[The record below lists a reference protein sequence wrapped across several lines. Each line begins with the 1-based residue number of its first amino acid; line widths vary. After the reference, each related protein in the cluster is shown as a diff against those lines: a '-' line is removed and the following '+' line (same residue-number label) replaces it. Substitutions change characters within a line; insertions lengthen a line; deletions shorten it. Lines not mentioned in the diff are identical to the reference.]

1 MIYSHLI
8 RPLLFTMDA
17 ENAHHLAIKVLNQ
30 YSALVCAYQR
40 RFEVKDE
47 RLHLTIQGMHFS
59 NPVGLAAGFDKSAD
73 AVQTLPALGFGFLE
87 LGTVTPLEQ
96 VGNPRPRIFRL
107 PKDCGLINRLGFNN
121 DGAVAVHGK
130 LEKLI
135 SVNRAPKIPI
145 GINIGKGKDTELARA
160 TDDYLYLLEKFYSY
174 GDYFVVNISSPNTPN
189 LRQLQKRAFLT
200 ELVAALQSKNAE
212 LSSELK
218 TAKKPLFVKIAPDL
232 TCPQIDAII
241 QIVTEHEVS
250 GIIATNT
257 TISRDGLHSDI
268 QQEGGLSGKPLKER
282 ASEIIR
288 YIYRTTEGRV
298 TVIGVGGIFSA
309 EDAYEKI
316 SLGATLVQVYTGF
329 IYKGPS
335 LVKHINLGLLRLMEQ
350 DGLKNIE
357 QAVGIRNR
365 YR

>member
-1 MIYSHLI
+1 MTYSHLI
-8 RPLLFTMDA
+8 RPLLFSMDA

-30 YSALVCAYQR
+30 YSSLVRVCQR
-40 RFEVKDE
+40 RFVVADE
-47 RLHLTIQGMHFS
+47 RLHLTIQGMRFS

-107 PKDCGLINRLGFNN
+107 PQDCGLINRLGFNN

-135 SVNRAPKIPI
+135 SDNRYPKIPV
-145 GINIGKGKDTELARA
+145 GINIGKGKETEIVRA
-160 TDDYLYLLEKFYSY
+160 TDDYLYLFEKLYGC

-189 LRQLQKRAFLT
+189 LRQLQNQEFLV
-200 ELVAALQSKNAE
+200 ELVSALQSKNAE
-212 LSSELK
+212 LGAQLQS
-218 TAKKPLFVKIAPDL
+218 ARKPLFVKIAPDL
-232 TCPQIDAII
+232 TFPQIDAII
-241 QIVTEHEVS
+241 QIVIEHDVS

-257 TISRDGLHSDI
+257 TVSRDGLRSDI
-268 QQEGGLSGKPLKER
+268 RQEGGLSGKPLGER

-288 YIYRTTEGRV
+288 YIYQSTKGHV
-298 TVIGVGGIFSA
+298 TLIGVGGIFSA

-316 SLGATLVQVYTGF
+316 AFGATLVQVYTGF

-335 LVKHINLGLLRLMEQ
+335 LVKHINLGLLRLLEH
-350 DGLKNIE
+350 DGLKNIK
-357 QAVGIRNR
+357 QAVGIRTH
-365 YR
+365 

>member
-8 RPLLFTMDA
+8 RPLLFSMDA
-17 ENAHHLAIKVLNQ
+17 ENAHHLAIKLLSQ
-30 YSALVCAYQR
+30 YSFLVRVCQR
-40 RFEVKDE
+40 RFVVEDE
-47 RLHLTIQGMHFS
+47 RLHLTIQGMRFS

-107 PKDCGLINRLGFNN
+107 PQDCGLINRLGFNN
-121 DGAVAVHGK
+121 DGAVAVHSK

-135 SVNRAPKIPI
+135 SDNRPPKIPI
-145 GINIGKGKDTELARA
+145 GINIGKGKETEIARA
-160 TDDYLYLLEKFYSY
+160 TDDYLYLFEKLYGY

-189 LRQLQKRAFLT
+189 LRQLQNQEFLT
-200 ELVAALQSKNAE
+200 ELVSALQSKNAE
-212 LSSELK
+212 LGAQLQS
-218 TAKKPLFVKIAPDL
+218 ARKPLFVKIAPDL
-232 TCPQIDAII
+232 TFPQIDAII
-241 QIVTEHEVS
+241 QIVIEHEVS

-257 TISRDGLHSDI
+257 TISRDRLRSDI
-268 QQEGGLSGKPLKER
+268 QQKGGLSGKPLGER
-282 ASEIIR
+282 ASKIIR

-298 TVIGVGGIFSA
+298 TLIGVGGIFSA

-316 SLGATLVQVYTGF
+316 AFGATLVQVYTGF

-335 LVKHINLGLLRLMEQ
+335 LVKHINLGLLRLMER

-357 QAVGIRNR
+357 QAVGIRTH
-365 YR
+365 